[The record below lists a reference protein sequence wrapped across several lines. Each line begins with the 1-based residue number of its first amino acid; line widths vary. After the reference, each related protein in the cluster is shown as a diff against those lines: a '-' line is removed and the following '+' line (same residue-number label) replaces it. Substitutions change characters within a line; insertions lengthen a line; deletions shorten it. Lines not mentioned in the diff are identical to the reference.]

1 MPPIRPFNGLP
12 GPGRPKGLKNSNTLI
27 LEEAARVARENP
39 GEMPV
44 DYMLRVMRSAEA
56 DDERR
61 DNMAIAA
68 APFLHPR
75 LAAIKVDQT
84 AASQI
89 TVDMNPDQLY
99 AQLVE
104 ILVLSGAIN
113 PKLLSKPAVQQDQG
127 IAAGQLIDIEADDV

>member
-1 MPPIRPFNGLP
+1 MFPGP
-12 GPGRPKGLKNSNTLI
+12 GPGRPKGSPNKI
-27 LEEAARVARENP
+27 KQIQLEAIRVARENP

-44 DYMLRVMRSAEA
+44 DYMLRIMRDPNAS
-56 DDERR
+56 DERR
-61 DNMAIAA
+61 DDMAKAA
-68 APFLHPR
+68 APHLHPK

-84 AASQI
+84 SASQV

-113 PKLLSKPAVQQDQG
+113 PKLLSSKPQAQG
-127 IAAGQLIDIEADDV
+127 IAAGKLIDAEVVEEE